1 MSAPQEFG
9 RKTVGLVL
17 MKSEEAEATV
27 HYLTAECPQVR
38 IEDRHTFYLF
48 ETDDGM
54 IRIPLAEV
62 EEYLGKPLTMSRFL
76 VCMTSYYGRAQVE
89 DDAFVITST
98 MSQLE
103 PAKI

>member
-1 MSAPQEFG
+1 MSRAHQHGPDTIG
-9 RKTVGLVL
+9 IVL

-27 HYLTAECPQVR
+27 HYMTAEYPQIR
-38 IEDRHTFYLF
+38 IEDRHTFYLC
-48 ETDDGM
+48 ETEGM

-62 EEYLGKPLTMSRFL
+62 EGYLGKPLTMSRFL
-76 VCMTSYYGRAQVE
+76 VCMTSYWGRAQVE
-89 DDAFVITST
+89 EDAFIITSH